1 MCDLR
6 SVDLLIQ
13 SFDMERLITHGFHC
27 KWRMYIRVVMV
38 DEERNGDRV
47 ARSEFSRDS
56 ILIFDPQGLGDP
68 MVSTAGFYC
77 VEWRFVK
84 RGAVSG
90 G

>member
-1 MCDLR
+1 
-6 SVDLLIQ
+6 
-13 SFDMERLITHGFHC
+13 
-27 KWRMYIRVVMV
+27 MYIRVVMV

-68 MVSTAGFYC
+68 MVSTEGFYC

-84 RGAVSG
+84 WGAVSG